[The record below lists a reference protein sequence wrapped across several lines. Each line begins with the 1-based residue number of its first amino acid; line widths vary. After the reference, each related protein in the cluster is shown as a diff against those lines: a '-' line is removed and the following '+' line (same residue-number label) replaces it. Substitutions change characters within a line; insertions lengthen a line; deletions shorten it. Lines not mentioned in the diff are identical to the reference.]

1 MAKRTQRTL
10 NRNEDRNFS
19 ELTGKFKNNIYGT
32 SKGKLRE
39 AVLQRDLAQHLPWL
53 GVESNKTVL
62 DVGGGQGQ
70 LALYLAQLGH
80 HVTLVDIS
88 DEMLAQAQQQAD
100 KLGVTERVTL
110 IHAPLQALPELS
122 LGQFDLVMC
131 HAVLEWLT
139 EQQQALTLL
148 TQRLAPQGYLSLMY
162 YNRAAQRMANMVYGN
177 FDYVR
182 NGLQVKQKVGLSP
195 NRPLEPQD
203 VNLWLSA
210 LPLNKLS
217 QSGVRCF
224 HDYLRDPD
232 KGNSQFDDLL
242 ELELKYN
249 QQEPYASLGRYTHLM
264 LQHQAATDDQ

>member
-1 MAKRTQRTL
+1 MAKHTQRTL

-19 ELTGKFKNNIYGT
+19 ELTSKFKNNIYGT
-32 SKGKLRE
+32 NKGKLRE

-53 GVESNKTVL
+53 GVELDKTIL

-70 LALYLAQLGH
+70 LALFLARLGH

-88 DEMLAQAQQQAD
+88 DEMLAQAQTQAD
-100 KLGVTERVTL
+100 AQGVGDRVTL
-110 IHAPLQALPELS
+110 IHAPLQALSELS

-139 EQQQALTLL
+139 EQQQALALL
-148 TQRLAPQGYLSLMY
+148 TQRLTSQGHLSLMY
-162 YNRAAQRMANMVYGN
+162 YNRIAQRMANMVYGN

-195 NRPLEPQD
+195 NRPLEPED
-203 VNLWLSA
+203 VNGWLST
-210 LPLNKLS
+210 LPLQKIA

-224 HDYLRDPD
+224 HDYLRDPE
-232 KGNSQFDDLL
+232 KGHGQFDALL

-264 LQHQAATDDQ
+264 LQHRAVAKSL